1 MNRNLEIIFAGLFG
15 TTAVLSAILVRKY
28 LKDKIYSSD
37 YSDHH
42 LLFSS
47 PINKNYASSH
57 QGVELEA
64 FL

>member
-1 MNRNLEIIFAGLFG
+1 MNRNLEIIFAGIFG
-15 TTAVLSAILVRKY
+15 TATVLGAIAVRRYFKN
-28 LKDKIYSSD
+28 KIYHSD
-37 YSDHH
+37 YCDHH

-47 PINKNYASSH
+47 PRNKNYASSN